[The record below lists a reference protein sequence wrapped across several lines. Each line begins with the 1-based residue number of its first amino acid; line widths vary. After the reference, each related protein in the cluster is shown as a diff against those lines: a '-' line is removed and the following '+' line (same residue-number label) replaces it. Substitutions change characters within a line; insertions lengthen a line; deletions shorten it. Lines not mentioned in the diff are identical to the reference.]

1 MRLPQISHLLNKLSI
16 PTIPH
21 VFSNSQSLIANIKN
35 RIYLGNAVAHTA
47 IKYNLATDMDRD
59 REIELSY
66 VLTAAMLADCVTMLL
81 PKPAFVKQCAAMGM
95 IRIRLGNYLEIGIGS
110 VLRSGHANGI
120 GTGKGIGNAI
130 GK

>member
-1 MRLPQISHLLNKLSI
+1 M
-16 PTIPH
+16 
-21 VFSNSQSLIANIKN
+21 
-35 RIYLGNAVAHTA
+35 
-47 IKYNLATDMDRD
+47 
-59 REIELSY
+59 
-66 VLTAAMLADCVTMLL
+66 LTDCVTMLL